1 MEKVFKIENL
11 FRFRVEL
18 CRLTESGS
26 IAVSAKTGFGLQQLV
41 ACIESVVCANSDR
54 LKKTFRVPQGGQHL
68 RYELSNGEFISAC
81 FYSLR

>member
-41 ACIESVVCANSDR
+41 ARIESVVCANSDR

-81 FYSLR
+81 FCSLR